1 MVLDNLNNDHFTAA
15 EKTAIMG
22 SLTAI
27 ETILLPK
34 IIALS
39 KEERKKYGSINEQ
52 NKLIVNKT
60 RDYRNNDPGLSN
72 PDVNWVE
79 FENDF
84 NSRDLADA
92 VVNRLKKLVTG
103 IENKKILH
111 DFDNYKVALKDYGYS
126 QYKAGSGTPG
136 FQEKVDDMAQF
147 FNKSTRISTSD
158 GVADIPVV

>member
-1 MVLDNLNNDHFTAA
+1 MLDNLNNDHFTAA
-15 EKTAIMG
+15 EKTAILA
-22 SLTAI
+22 SLTSI

-34 IIALS
+34 IVALS

-60 RDYRNNDPGLSN
+60 RDYRANEPGLSN
-72 PDVNWVE
+72 PDENWAE

-92 VVNRLKKLVTG
+92 IVNRLKKLLIG

-111 DFDNYKVALKDYGYS
+111 DFDNYKAALKDYGYS
-126 QYKAGSGTPG
+126 QYKAGSGAPG
-136 FQEKVDDMAQF
+136 FQVKVDEMGQF
-147 FNKSTRISTSD
+147 FAKSSSKSATDGSTD
-158 GVADIPVV
+158 TPIV